1 MCGIWAYISKNKKNN
16 DIQELLKNFW
26 SIKNRGPDNSV
37 FETFETVMMGFHR
50 LAIMDNTFKSNQPFH
65 FQNELKTVI
74 FICNGEIYN
83 YKELNHKYDL
93 NLENN
98 SDCMTI
104 PLLYMKLDNEDLW
117 LELFK
122 KEIKGEFAFIMCEF
136 DNFKNLR
143 KVFVGRDQIGIRPLY
158 YNGCSVDIKNNK
170 DQFVFCSE
178 IKGLRWYNDNVE
190 EFPPGKILRLNFD
203 EFKNTEMS
211 FYDFKWVYNVLQVI
225 KDENYYL
232 DNVRRA
238 VINSVRRRL
247 VADRPLAFL
256 LSGGVDSSL
265 VCAISQKILNQPI
278 NTFCCGMGKGTDLK
292 YAKMVADHIKS
303 HHTEVLFTEQ
313 EGFDSIPDVIEAIES
328 WDTTTVRASVGQ
340 FLVSKFIGTNTDCK
354 VVLVGEGPDE
364 VCSSYMFNWN
374 APSGKEMHIA
384 ALKYV
389 DEIHYYDSKRGDRCI
404 SHWGLEGRVPLLDP
418 EVIEAYWRIPS
429 DMRLPK
435 TKGIEKWWLRQ
446 AFTNMNL
453 LPDEV
458 LWRKKEAFSDG
469 VSSKEKSWYEI
480 IQEKIDLLVPEN
492 YKELSNKYVSNKPV
506 TKEAYYFLNIFT
518 NKFGMNRDN
527 IIPGYW
533 QPMWSGKEGEYIDPS
548 ARILD
553 AYTD

>member
-1 MCGIWAYISKNKKNN
+1 MCGIWAYISKNKKEN

-83 YKELNHKYDL
+83 YKELNHKYNL

-104 PLLYMKLDNEDLW
+104 PLLYMKLDDEEVW
-117 LELFK
+117 LELFS

-158 YNGCSVDIKNNK
+158 YNGCSVNVEKNK

-178 IKGLRWYNDNVE
+178 IKGLRCYKDKVE

-211 FYDFKWVYNVLQVI
+211 FYNFKWVYNVMQVI

-232 DNVRRA
+232 DNVRKA

-374 APSGKEMHIA
+374 APSGKEMHA
-384 ALKYV
+384 AAIKYV

-404 SHWGLEGRVPLLDP
+404 SHWGMEGRVPLLDP

-429 DMRLPK
+429 EMRLPK
-435 TKGIEKWWLRQ
+435 SKGIEKWWLRQ
-446 AFTNMNL
+446 AFVNMNL

-480 IQEKIDLLVPEN
+480 IQDKIGMLVPEN
-492 YKELSNKYVSNKPV
+492 YEELSNKYKKNRPV
-506 TKEAYYFLNIFT
+506 TKEAYYFRDIFT
-518 NKFGMNRDN
+518 SKFGMNRDN

-533 QPMWSGKEGEYIDPS
+533 QPMWTGKEGEYIDPS

-553 AYTD
+553 AYDD